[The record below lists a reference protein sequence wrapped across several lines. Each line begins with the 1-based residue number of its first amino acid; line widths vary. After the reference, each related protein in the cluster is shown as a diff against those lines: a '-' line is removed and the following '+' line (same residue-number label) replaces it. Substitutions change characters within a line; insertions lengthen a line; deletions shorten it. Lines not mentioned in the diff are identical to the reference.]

1 MGLLARNTAQE
12 SKRRLMESAGQ
23 LFAAKGVRGTK
34 VSDIVA
40 GAGLTQAAF
49 YLYFKS
55 KDDLAAQLLEQ
66 FNEQLLR
73 LGNAGSEVKHLPASD
88 VEKFIVS
95 ALTGIFRLFGEQP
108 QLTKIALQISDDSE
122 QVRERIVR
130 QIIANMLHN
139 QSLGIV
145 KPDIDPELAAES
157 IVAAIERLVY
167 RYAATGERTPEEL
180 GAHTARLFLQG
191 MLLHGEKEE

>member
-1 MGLLARNTAQE
+1 MARNTAQE

-73 LGNAGSEVKHLPASD
+73 LGNAGSEVKHLPASG

>member
-1 MGLLARNTAQE
+1 MARNTAQE
-12 SKRRLMESAGQ
+12 SKRKLMQSAEK

-34 VSDIVA
+34 VSEIVA

-49 YLYFKS
+49 YLYFTS
-55 KDDLAAQLLEQ
+55 KDDLAAQLLQQ

-88 VEKFIVS
+88 VEAYIVS
-95 ALTGIFRLFGEQP
+95 ALTDLFRLFGEQP
-108 QLTKIALQISDDSE
+108 QLTKIALQISDDSD

-130 QIIANMLHN
+130 QIVANMLHN

-145 KPDIDPELAAES
+145 KPEIDPELTAES
-157 IVAAIERLVY
+157 IVAAMERLVY
-167 RYAATGERTPEEL
+167 RYVETGERTPEEL
-180 GAHTARLFLQG
+180 GSHTASLFLQG
-191 MLLHGEKEE
+191 MLLHSGKEGNR

>member
-1 MGLLARNTAQE
+1 MARNTAQE
-12 SKRRLMESAGQ
+12 SKRKLMQSAEK

-34 VSDIVA
+34 VSEIVA

-49 YLYFKS
+49 YLYFTS
-55 KDDLAAQLLEQ
+55 KDDLAAQLLQQ

-73 LGNAGSEVKHLPASD
+73 LGNAGAEVKHLPASD
-88 VEKFIVS
+88 VETYIVS
-95 ALTGIFRLFGEQP
+95 SFTALFRLFGAQP
-108 QLTKIALQISDDSE
+108 QLTKIALQISDDSD

-130 QIIANMLHN
+130 QIAANMLHN

-145 KPDIDPELAAES
+145 KPEIDPELAAES
-157 IVAAIERLVY
+157 VVAAMERLVY
-167 RYAATGERTPEEL
+167 RYAETGERTPEEL

-191 MLLHGEKEE
+191 MLLHSKKEG

>member
-1 MGLLARNTAQE
+1 MARNTAQE

-55 KDDLAAQLLEQ
+55 KDDLDAQLLEQ

>member
-1 MGLLARNTAQE
+1 MARNTAQE
-12 SKRRLMESAGQ
+12 SKRKLMQSAEK

-34 VSDIVA
+34 VSEIVA

-49 YLYFKS
+49 YLYFAS
-55 KDDLAAQLLEQ
+55 KDDLAAQLLQQ

-88 VEKFIVS
+88 VEAYIVS
-95 ALTGIFRLFGEQP
+95 ALTDLFRLFGEQP
-108 QLTKIALQISDDSE
+108 QLTKIALQISDDSD

-130 QIIANMLHN
+130 QIVANMLHN

-145 KPDIDPELAAES
+145 KPEIDPELTAES
-157 IVAAIERLVY
+157 IVAAMERLVY
-167 RYAATGERTPEEL
+167 RYVETRERTPEEL

-191 MLLHGEKEE
+191 MLLHSGKEGNR

>member
-1 MGLLARNTAQE
+1 MARNTAQE

>member
-1 MGLLARNTAQE
+1 MARNTAQE
-12 SKRRLMESAGQ
+12 SKRKLMESAEK
-23 LFAAKGVRGTK
+23 LFATKGVRGTK

-55 KDDLAAQLLEQ
+55 KDDLAAQLLQQ

-95 ALTGIFRLFGEQP
+95 ALTGLFRLFGEHP

-130 QIIANMLHN
+130 QIVANMLHN
-139 QSLGIV
+139 QSLDIV

-167 RYAATGERTPEEL
+167 RYIETGERTPEEL

-191 MLLHGEKEE
+191 MLLHSGKEGNR

>member
-1 MGLLARNTAQE
+1 MGRNTAQE
-12 SKRRLMESAGQ
+12 SKRKLMQSAEK

-34 VSDIVA
+34 VSEIVA

-49 YLYFKS
+49 YLYFTS
-55 KDDLAAQLLEQ
+55 KDDLAAQLLQQ
-66 FNEQLLR
+66 FNEKLLR

-95 ALTGIFRLFGEQP
+95 ALTDLFRLFGEQP
-108 QLTKIALQISDDSE
+108 QLTKIALQISDDSD

-130 QIIANMLHN
+130 QIVANMLHN

-145 KPDIDPELAAES
+145 KPEIDPDLTAES
-157 IVAAIERLVY
+157 IVAAMERLVY
-167 RYAATGERTPEEL
+167 RYVETGERTPEEL

-191 MLLHGEKEE
+191 MLLHSGKEG